1 MKPVSLM
8 AISIAL
14 FSLSV
19 AGEPV
24 YAQQSD
30 RQKITVTINTD
41 LVVTWAQ
48 IMDRKEGKFV
58 SGLEIGDFALREE
71 GKPQQISLVKEGHV
85 SVVILAEGV
94 HCLWPPE
101 HEFRRSHEAL
111 RQLGDDA
118 EIALMAWDSDAVLMQ
133 PFTKDH
139 NVIASKLGN
148 KVGFFYALNPPQP
161 GRQTPIRDGRNY
173 NRPGEAVYEAARYL
187 EKNASAG
194 RRKIIIMIGW
204 EWDHLMA
211 ETHRRSAT
219 DVKDLLETTG
229 VTVYGLNLNG
239 WDWLNLIKPIFDF
252 PYSPKDMRRRSGGT
266 PGQFVRETGGSMLVG
281 PRQEA
286 DELLIKLTRLIQSS
300 YTIGYYPENSDFDG
314 RFRRISVELSPS
326 GKTKAGRVNL
336 KSRKG
341 YRALRPSAPTVS
353 EAPPMR

>member
-1 MKPVSLM
+1 M

-48 IMDRKEGKFV
+48 VLDRKDGKFV

-71 GKPQQISLVKEGHV
+71 GKPQQISLAKEGHI
-85 SVVILAEGV
+85 SVVILVEGV
-94 HCLWPPE
+94 QCLWPPE

-111 RQLGDDA
+111 RQLGYDA
-118 EIALMAWDSDAVLMQ
+118 EIALMAWDSDAALMR

-139 NVIASKLGN
+139 NVIASRLGN

-161 GRQTPIRDGRNY
+161 GRQHPVRPERNF

-204 EWDHLMA
+204 WNHLLA
-211 ETHRRSAT
+211 ETHRRSAA
-219 DVKDLLETTG
+219 DVKALLEKTG
-229 VTVYGLNLNG
+229 VTVYGLHLKERKR
-239 WDWLNLIKPIFDF
+239 LLHIFLEPIFDPHIPF
-252 PYSPKDMRRRSGGT
+252 TPKEMRRRSGGT
-266 PGQFVRETGGSMLVG
+266 VEQFVRETGGSMFVG
-281 PRQEA
+281 QREEA
-286 DELLIKLTRLIQSS
+286 DELLIKITRLIQSN

-314 RFRRISVELSPS
+314 RFRRISLELSPS
-326 GKTKAGRVNL
+326 GKTKAGKVNL
-336 KSRKG
+336 KTRKG